1 MAVNLLPKELRPK
14 RYIVKISKV
23 LTNVALIALL
33 VFVIS
38 AAVITG
44 VFLVVSDRLSSSQ
57 EKHEELTIQI
67 KALQETEQKIVLIKD
82 RLEKVNKMK
91 SKASAS
97 EKVDILGDVIKISEG
112 SAIVNSATL
121 SDKKADVLVIVD
133 GSLNLTKFLSDIII
147 SGGFKKIE
155 MLSFGFEKDG
165 GYKIEFGFT
174 R

>member
-1 MAVNLLPKELRPK
+1 MAVNLLPKELKPK
-14 RYIVKISKV
+14 RYIVKISKI

-38 AAVITG
+38 AVVVTG
-44 VFLVVSDRLSSSQ
+44 VFFVVSSRLSSSQ
-57 EKHEELTIQI
+57 EKHEELSTQI

-82 RLEKVNKMK
+82 RLEKINTMR

-97 EKVDILGDVIKISEG
+97 DNIDILDDVIKISEG
-112 SAIVNSATL
+112 TAIINGASL
-121 SDKKADVLVIVD
+121 SDVNANVQVVVD
-133 GSLNLTKFLSDIII
+133 SSLNLTKFLSGVFM

-155 MLSFGFEKDG
+155 MLSFEFKKEE
-165 GYKIEFGFT
+165 GYTVEFSFM

>member
-14 RYIVKISKV
+14 KYIVKISKV

-44 VFLVVSDRLSSSQ
+44 VFIVISNRLSNSQ

-97 EKVDILGDVIKISEG
+97 EKVDILDDIIKISEG
-112 SAIVNSATL
+112 SVIVDATTL
-121 SDKKADVLVIVD
+121 SDKKANILVIVD
-133 GSLNLTKFLSDIII
+133 GSLSLTKFLSGILI
-147 SGGFKKIE
+147 SGGFNKIE
-155 MLSFGFEKDG
+155 MLSFAFEKDK
-165 GYKIEFGFT
+165 GYKIEFGFM

>member
-1 MAVNLLPKELRPK
+1 MAVNLLPKELKPRK
-14 RYIVKISKV
+14 YIVKISKV

-44 VFLVVSDRLSSSQ
+44 VFIIISNRLSSSQ
-57 EKHEELTIQI
+57 EKHEELIIQI

-97 EKVDILGDVIKISEG
+97 EKVDVLDDVIRISEG
-112 SAIVNSATL
+112 SAIVNAATL
-121 SDKKADVLVIVD
+121 SDKKANVLVIVD
-133 GSLNLTKFLSDIII
+133 GSLSLTKFLSGILI
-147 SGGFKKIE
+147 SGGFEEIE
-155 MLSFGFEKDG
+155 MLSFEFKKDE
-165 GYKIEFGFT
+165 GYEIEFGFM